1 MTRTPWIVIALIVG
15 LLAPALHAEEESP
28 DMHAEEESPDM
39 HAEEESPDTAE
50 VIPFKEGDVISY
62 EDVGKLKPYLP
73 KEFWNNRDFFFYE
86 GMQLEIGPNQADYSP
101 ADVYKAATEKY
112 RGQPRIGPDDSLENY
127 TAGQP
132 FPMDEIDCLGD
143 PDAGTKIMHNH
154 SYQWRG
160 AATHTRFYYSY
171 WDRGEELPLYYEGHA
186 EGALLSNRPEPC
198 FRSERGRRVP
208 WRKAEKM
215 PAGLL

>member
-1 MTRTPWIVIALIVG
+1 MPKKK
-15 LLAPALHAEEESP
+15 APIRLKDS
-28 DMHAEEESPDM
+28 
-39 HAEEESPDTAE
+39 
-50 VIPFKEGDVISY
+50 PFKEGDVISY
-62 EDVGKLKPYLP
+62 ADVGKLKPYLP

-127 TAGQP
+127 IAGQP
-132 FPMDEIDCLGD
+132 FPMEDIDCLGD

-186 EGALLSNRPEPC
+186 EGALLSNRPEPAFEANGGDV
-198 FRSERGRRVP
+198 FRG
-208 WRKAEKM
+208 
-215 PAGLL
+215 